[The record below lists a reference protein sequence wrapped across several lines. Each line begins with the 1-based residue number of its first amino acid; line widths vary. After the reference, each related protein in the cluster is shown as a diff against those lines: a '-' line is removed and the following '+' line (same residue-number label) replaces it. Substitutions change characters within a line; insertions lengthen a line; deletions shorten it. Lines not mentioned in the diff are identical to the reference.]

1 MISAVIPV
9 YNHEL
14 YLADAIHSCLL
25 CNEITEIL
33 IADDG
38 STDRSRDIIRL
49 FAAKFPDRIRD
60 LTDDPP
66 TNIGAHNRIN
76 KLCREAS
83 NDWIAVLNSD
93 DRFEPGRFRNFKELT
108 RYTRADLIFGNCAI
122 VGPDNELLG
131 YKYGLYTPEYPV
143 PGRIDVNDVFR
154 DNLWLLALLNQNFIA
169 TTSNIVFRKS
179 LFEALGGFR
188 AYRYIHD
195 WDFLIRAAAGH
206 EVVYNPNMWTD
217 YRIHPSNT
225 ISESAFKVRAEV
237 RSMLAELLARP
248 EIADQLAKK
257 YSADL
262 TAAALEGNRYLEE
275 RSAITLVFSDPY
287 HPNAIRLSEQFPD
300 CRAVQTLGEAIGK
313 SQYVYAPTSL
323 DDVLSYNDLVNLLI
337 AAAGGNLD
345 FCVCNIAGGEGSAF
359 VGDISNASIWRPSV
373 LTDFRAG
380 RKLSGRKGKLISIPR
395 SKAKRNS
402 ALETVFPGMQ
412 ASLNNPDIMF
422 DGSPSDTAVPFY
434 LSDLSQQELIHASNQ
449 RPVIFVF
456 PAVVAVGGAENVLIE
471 LMRHLKR
478 DYRFIIISTE
488 CLTEAQGS
496 SVERAL
502 EHAEGYFDLTQL
514 GTPAEFLHI
523 LAWMKAAYEPKLLF
537 ITNGSIWQIQ
547 HSWQLRKL
555 FRDTAIVD
563 HQVYDSKF
571 GWVEWLA
578 YPNVRGSDRFV
589 AVTRKIEEHFLNELQ
604 LAKEKVDFIP
614 HPINAERI
622 SANLLTFDRDRSL
635 AKFELR
641 SDQAVVAFVGRMV
654 PQKRPW
660 LYLDLAERAKRDGLP
675 VQFVMAGQGD
685 LSESLEK
692 RIADSGLDNVI
703 RLSNVN
709 PLEELYVA
717 TDLLVI
723 TSEYEGVPLAM
734 LEAMSAGVPVFSTD
748 AGDIALVLDNYHG
761 QVVQAVDADIDDL
774 YAAFTEAIS
783 NLPALKQVAEAV
795 AGEVL
800 HDYSGAN
807 IAGMYKVS
815 FERARSRYASAR
827 GY

>member
-9 YNHEL
+9 YNHEN

-25 CNEITEIL
+25 SNEITEIL
-33 IADDG
+33 ISDDG
-38 STDRSRDIIRL
+38 STDRSREIIRL
-49 FAAKFPDRIRD
+49 FATKFPDRIRD

-83 NDWIAVLNSD
+83 NDWIAILNSD
-93 DRFEPGRFRNFKELT
+93 DRFEPGRFRNFKEFT

-143 PGRIDVNDVFR
+143 PARIDVANVFK
-154 DNLWLLALLNQNFIA
+154 DNLWLPALLNQNFIA
-169 TTSNIVFRKS
+169 TTSNVVFRKS
-179 LFEALGGFR
+179 LFEALGGFS

-206 EVVYNPNMWTD
+206 NVVYNPNMWTN

-237 RSMLAELLARP
+237 RSMMAELLVRP
-248 EIADQLAKK
+248 EISGQIAK
-257 YSADL
+257 YSADMV
-262 TAAALEGNRYLEE
+262 AAALEGNRYLED
-275 RSAITLVFSDPY
+275 RSAMTLVFSDPY
-287 HPNAIRLSEQFPD
+287 HPNANRLSEQFPG
-300 CRAVQTLGEAIGK
+300 CRTVQTLEEAIGQ

-323 DDVLSYNDLVNLLI
+323 DDVLSHNDIVNLLI
-337 AAAGGNLD
+337 AAARGNLD
-345 FCVCNIAGGEGSAF
+345 FCVCNIAGGDSGAF

-373 LTDFRAG
+373 LADFRAQ

-395 SKAKRNS
+395 TKATRSS
-402 ALETVFPGMQ
+402 ALETVFSGMQ
-412 ASLNNPDIMF
+412 VSLNDGDIVL
-422 DGSPSDTAVPFY
+422 DGSSADTAVPFY
-434 LSDLSQQELIHASNQ
+434 LSDLSQQELIRAPDQ

-488 CLTEAQGS
+488 SLTETQGS
-496 SVERAL
+496 SVELAL

-514 GTPAEFLHI
+514 GTPDEFLQI
-523 LAWMKAAYEPKLLF
+523 LAWMKAAYVPKLLF
-537 ITNGSIWQIQ
+537 LTNGSIWQIQ

-604 LAKEKVDFIP
+604 LPKEKVDFIP

-622 SANLLTFDRDRSL
+622 SANLPTFDRSRSL
-635 AKFELR
+635 AKFGLR
-641 SDQAVVAFVGRMV
+641 SDQPVVAFVGRMV

-685 LSESLEK
+685 LSESLEL
-692 RIADSGLDNVI
+692 RIANSGLDNVI

-748 AGDIALVLDNYHG
+748 AGDIAMVLKNYHDQG
-761 QVVQAVDADIDDL
+761 VQAVDADIDDL
-774 YAAFTEAIS
+774 YAAFRHAIS
-783 NLPALKQVAEAV
+783 NLPALKKVAEAV
-795 AGEVL
+795 AGDVL
-800 HDYSGAN
+800 HDYSGTN
-807 IAGMYKVS
+807 IAGMYKNS
-815 FERARSRYASAR
+815 FERALSQYASAR
-827 GY
+827 AY